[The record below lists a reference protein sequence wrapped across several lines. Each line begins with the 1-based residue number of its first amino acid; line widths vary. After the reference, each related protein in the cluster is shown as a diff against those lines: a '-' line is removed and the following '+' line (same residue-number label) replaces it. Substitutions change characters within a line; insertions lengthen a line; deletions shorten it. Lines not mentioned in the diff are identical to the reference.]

1 MIAPH
6 TLNGGDVDAAYNVM
20 MLIDFVFKLHLMKD
34 ILGSTDIL
42 SQALKQQTHDN
53 ISNAI
58 QMVKTTKT
66 HSKVERKWLEKVS

>member
-20 MLIDFVFKLHLMKD
+20 MSIDFVFKLHLMKD

-42 SQALKQQTHDN
+42 SQALKQQTHD

-58 QMVKTTKT
+58 HMVKTTKT
-66 HSKVERKWLEKVS
+66 HSKVERRWLEKVS